1 MNDPTWQPANPKP
14 ARPKVDSGLLAQM
27 DAPFVSR
34 MIQVVAVL
42 SLFLAL
48 YVGVRQYQLADCLAK
63 YNNDQAASSGQ
74 RLIAAEQDRKAL
86 DDMVGAFA
94 AARSSGPEDAQRQV
108 NAALD
113 KYLAVRAQSDEQ
125 RRRNPP
131 PPPPSQRCG

>member
-1 MNDPTWQPANPKP
+1 MTEEVKASAGKAW
-14 ARPKVDSGLLAQM
+14 RLLDSQGVTRAVQL
-27 DAPFVSR
+27 
-34 MIQVVAVL
+34 VAIA

-48 YVGVRQYQLADCLAK
+48 FVGLRQYALADCLAT
-63 YNNDQAASSGQ
+63 YSDDNARSSGQ

-86 DDMVGAFA
+86 DDMIKGIAG
-94 AARSSGPEDAQRQV
+94 ARSVSPAEAQAQV

-131 PPPPSQRCG
+131 PTPPSQRCS